1 MALFGTDRR
10 VLTLAFA
17 RMIDAVGN
25 SFLIVVLPQFLDEVI
40 LDAPGGGAEFL
51 GISVA
56 QSILIGVALSLFGFL
71 NSFGQPFTGRLSDRT
86 GRRRAFILAGL
97 ALLGVASGAYV
108 FAESY
113 AAVLLLRMLQGVG
126 AALAIPATVALVN
139 ELATDATRGGNFGV
153 FNTFRLIGFGFGP
166 LAAGVLLELGPYSTP
181 AGTVSGF
188 VAAFGVALL
197 GAATSFALVAVFVSD
212 PERTQARAGDE
223 LAVSVSDPEDSGLD
237 PVFTL
242 GVATL
247 FMAIGIGLFA
257 TLEPQLSDRLSQGSV
272 LFSVEFAAVV
282 IANVAFQVPV
292 GRASDTYGR
301 RPFLVAGFALL
312 VPALLTQGV
321 VTTPTGMVA
330 ARFVQGVAV
339 AMVFA
344 PSLALAG
351 DLAEE
356 GESGTKLSIL
366 TMAFGLGTAVGP
378 LASGFLVIFGFVWP
392 FAFGG
397 ALAAVGLVLVYTQV
411 EETVSDADELVSP
424 TPQD

>member
-1 MALFGTDRR
+1 
-10 VLTLAFA
+10 
-17 RMIDAVGN
+17 
-25 SFLIVVLPQFLDEVI
+25 
-40 LDAPGGGAEFL
+40 
-51 GISVA
+51 
-56 QSILIGVALSLFGFL
+56 
-71 NSFGQPFTGRLSDRT
+71 
-86 GRRRAFILAGL
+86 
-97 ALLGVASGAYV
+97 
-108 FAESY
+108 
-113 AAVLLLRMLQGVG
+113 MLQGVG

-166 LAAGVLLELGPYSTP
+166 LVAGFILEFGPYPTP
-181 AGTVSGF
+181 VGTVSGF

-197 GAATSFALVAVFVSD
+197 GAATSFALVAAFVSD
-212 PERTQARAGDE
+212 PERTAASAGDE
-223 LAVSVSDPEDSGLD
+223 LAVSVTDPEDSGLD

-257 TLEPQLSDRLSQGSV
+257 TLEPQLSERLSQGSV
-272 LFSVEFAAVV
+272 LFSLEFAAVV
-282 IANVAFQVPV
+282 IANVVFQVPV

-301 RPFLVAGFALL
+301 RPFLVAGFAVL
-312 VPALLTQGV
+312 VPALAAQGF
-321 VTTPTGMVA
+321 VTTPAGMVA

-351 DLAEE
+351 DLAKE

-366 TMAFGLGTAVGP
+366 TMAFGLGTAIGP
-378 LASGFLVIFGFVWP
+378 LASGFLVTFGFVWP
-392 FAFGG
+392 FAFGSV
-397 ALAAVGLVLVYTQV
+397 LAAIGLVLVYTQV
-411 EETVSDADELVSP
+411 EETVSEPEEIVAP

>member
-1 MALFGTDRR
+1 
-10 VLTLAFA
+10 
-17 RMIDAVGN
+17 
-25 SFLIVVLPQFLDEVI
+25 
-40 LDAPGGGAEFL
+40 
-51 GISVA
+51 
-56 QSILIGVALSLFGFL
+56 
-71 NSFGQPFTGRLSDRT
+71 
-86 GRRRAFILAGL
+86 
-97 ALLGVASGAYV
+97 
-108 FAESY
+108 
-113 AAVLLLRMLQGVG
+113 MLQGVG

-139 ELATDATRGGNFGV
+139 ELATDETRGGNFGV

-166 LAAGVLLELGPYSTP
+166 LVAGFLIELGPYATP
-181 AGTVSGF
+181 VGTVSGF

-197 GAATSFALVAVFVSD
+197 GAATSFALVALFVED
-212 PERTQARAGDE
+212 PERTRAEAGDD
-223 LAVSVSDPEDSGLD
+223 LGVSVADPEDSGLD

-257 TLEPQLSDRLSQGSV
+257 TLEPQLSTRLRQGSV
-272 LFSVEFAAVV
+272 LFSLEFAAVV
-282 IANVAFQVPV
+282 IANVLFQTPI

-312 VPALLTQGV
+312 VPSLFAQGF
-321 VTTPTGMVA
+321 VTTPAAMVT

-351 DLAEE
+351 DLAKE
-356 GESGTKLSIL
+356 GESGTKLSVL
-366 TMAFGLGTAVGP
+366 TMAFGLGTAIGP
-378 LASGFLVIFGFVWP
+378 LASGFLVTFGFVWP

-397 ALAAVGLVLVYTQV
+397 ILAALGLVLVYTQV
-411 EETVSDADELVSP
+411 EETVADAEAVVGP